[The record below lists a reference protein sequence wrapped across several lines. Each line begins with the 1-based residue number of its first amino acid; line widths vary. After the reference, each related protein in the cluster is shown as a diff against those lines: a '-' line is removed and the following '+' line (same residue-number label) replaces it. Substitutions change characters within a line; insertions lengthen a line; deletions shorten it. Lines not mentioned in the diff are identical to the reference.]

1 MIYHKLNQ
9 GGMSPLHVSPLL
21 EPKQTAKQQEEQ
33 AQERRL
39 TEIRR
44 NFVRNLKNRFPG
56 LPY

>member
-33 AQERRL
+33 AQERQL
-39 TEIRR
+39 SEIRR
-44 NFVRNLKNRFPG
+44 NFSRTLKNRFA
-56 LPY
+56 